1 MRRPPRA
8 RLLPTVSDVTVGITE
23 AVSNGDPHLG
33 FAHGGEADFR
43 GRHGVFY
50 NFFSAPD
57 FGVNVKTEEARFFLH
72 GNKLTVDGTF
82 ITEAHIDHRGA
93 QPLAGPHH
101 VGKRVLLAANLKS
114 RD

>member
-1 MRRPPRA
+1 MY
-8 RLLPTVSDVTVGITE
+8 
-23 AVSNGDPHLG
+23 
-33 FAHGGEADFR
+33 
-43 GRHGVFY
+43 Y

-57 FGVNVKTEEARFFLH
+57 FGVNVKMEEARFFLH
-72 GNKLTVDGTF
+72 GDKLTVDGTF